1 MTPVLEAQGLA
12 FGFGA
17 RPVFHDV
24 SFAIQAGERVGLVGA
39 NGAGKSTLLW
49 RLLGLLRGNGTVR
62 IFGAPP
68 TRAALA
74 RVGVVFQNPEDQ
86 LFMPS
91 LADDL
96 ALPLLNSGV
105 PAEAARKRALEV
117 LREVGLEEYAAE
129 PAAHLSLGQRKRA
142 AIALALAGAPSL
154 LVLDEPTA
162 ELDGRS
168 VRHLAALLRR
178 LPGAQLIASHH
189 LAFLG
194 EVAGRLV
201 VLGEGSVLADGPAP
215 AILADSVLLERAG
228 LV

>member
-1 MTPVLEAQGLA
+1 MTPVLEVEQLA
-12 FGFGA
+12 FGFGL
-17 RPVFHDV
+17 RPVFHKIC
-24 SFAIQAGERVGLVGA
+24 FTIRAGERVGLVGA

-49 RLLGLLRGNGTVR
+49 CLLGLLRAKGTVR
-62 IFGAPP
+62 LFGAPP
-68 TRAALA
+68 ARAALA

-96 ALPLLNSGV
+96 ALPLLNAGMPV
-105 PAEAARKRALEV
+105 ETARERALAV
-117 LREVGLEEYAAE
+117 LRDVGLEEYAGE

-142 AIALALAGAPSL
+142 AIALALVASPCL

-168 VRHLAALLRR
+168 VRQLAALLRR
-178 LPGAQLIASHH
+178 LPGAQLVASHH
-189 LAFLG
+189 LEFLR
-194 EVAGRLV
+194 ETAGRLI
-201 VLGEGSVLADGPAP
+201 VLGGGSILADGPAP
-215 AILADSVLLERAG
+215 DILADTALLDLAG